1 MLLSCCLFVVCI
13 FVFQSTTTPIG
24 SCTKVVQISR
34 TFQQGCTNKYIF
46 NKVFVVVVV
55 IFVFV
60 VVVSVEI
67 VAVDVIANKVVVLLV
82 VIFVDVVEIVVGRM
96 YTQADLL
103 ASLSRTPNQHL
114 WLGFKQNVSLSGDG
128 LIKQVSN

>member
-1 MLLSCCLFVVCI
+1 MLLNCDEIKKMLLSCCLFVVCI

-67 VAVDVIANKVVVLLV
+67 VAVDVIA
-82 VIFVDVVEIVVGRM
+82 DVVGSDEVV
-96 YTQADLL
+96 DK
-103 ASLSRTPNQHL
+103 N
-114 WLGFKQNVSLSGDG
+114 NN
-128 LIKQVSN
+128 LISKTCQQSCCFACCHFR